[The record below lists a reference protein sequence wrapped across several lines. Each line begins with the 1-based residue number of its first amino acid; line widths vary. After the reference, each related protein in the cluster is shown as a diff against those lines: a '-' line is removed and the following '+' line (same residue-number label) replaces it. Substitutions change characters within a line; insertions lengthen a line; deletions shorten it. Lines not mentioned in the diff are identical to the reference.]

1 MNEFE
6 ITLTREEFLGSF
18 GLTEEKLKNLEPLE
32 NIKKKDKLREELY
45 QMLNDSENLKIYY
58 DKNQEELTE
67 LLNTVKKISSD
78 IESNYPEIEDTQID
92 KFIEITNFSWV
103 SSIKLFLHFI
113 PNDCFSR
120 KFSGK
125 ININEISFK
134 EDNKIDQATID
145 LYFPDKE
152 EDFCIQGEPIIKHSL
167 LYLFQ
172 FNIKKIYP
180 KYLDFRIRSIKLKVL
195 KNVEQKEILRSLL
208 KDRTIIQKKYDNG
221 IIEFKAD
228 YFYNVKNKS
237 IHKKYNDLYNNMI
250 ETAISNLIL
259 SLPEYF

>member
-1 MNEFE
+1 
-6 ITLTREEFLGSF
+6 
-18 GLTEEKLKNLEPLE
+18 
-32 NIKKKDKLREELY
+32 
-45 QMLNDSENLKIYY
+45 MLNDSENLKIYY

-92 KFIEITNFSWV
+92 QFIEITNFSWV

-125 ININEISFK
+125 INIK
-134 EDNKIDQATID
+134 AK
-145 LYFPDKE
+145 KE
-152 EDFCIQGEPIIKHSL
+152 EKDKYEEKLKNLFGEEIEKLLGIQSNTNNY
-167 LYLFQ
+167 LYSI
-172 FNIKKIYP
+172 IKKIYP

-195 KNVEQKEILRSLL
+195 KNAEQKEILRSLL
-208 KDRTIIQKKYDNG
+208 KDG

>member
-92 KFIEITNFSWV
+92 
-103 SSIKLFLHFI
+103 
-113 PNDCFSR
+113 
-120 KFSGK
+120 
-125 ININEISFK
+125 
-134 EDNKIDQATID
+134 
-145 LYFPDKE
+145 
-152 EDFCIQGEPIIKHSL
+152 
-167 LYLFQ
+167 
-172 FNIKKIYP
+172 
-180 KYLDFRIRSIKLKVL
+180 
-195 KNVEQKEILRSLL
+195 
-208 KDRTIIQKKYDNG
+208 
-221 IIEFKAD
+221 
-228 YFYNVKNKS
+228 
-237 IHKKYNDLYNNMI
+237 
-250 ETAISNLIL
+250 
-259 SLPEYF
+259 

>member
-6 ITLTREEFLGSF
+6 ITLTREEFLDSF

-92 KFIEITNFSWV
+92 QFIEITNFSWV

-172 FNIKKIYP
+172 FN
-180 KYLDFRIRSIKLKVL
+180 
-195 KNVEQKEILRSLL
+195 N
-208 KDRTIIQKKYDNG
+208 
-221 IIEFKAD
+221 
-228 YFYNVKNKS
+228 
-237 IHKKYNDLYNNMI
+237 
-250 ETAISNLIL
+250 
-259 SLPEYF
+259 

>member
-1 MNEFE
+1 MKNQYEYCVKDYIDSNLKINYYWVDLDKIHYALNFLKNV
-6 ITLTREEFLGSF
+6 IIKAKKEEKDKY
-18 GLTEEKLKNLEPLE
+18 EEKLKNLFGE
-32 NIKKKDKLREELY
+32 
-45 QMLNDSENLKIYY
+45 
-58 DKNQEELTE
+58 
-67 LLNTVKKISSD
+67 
-78 IESNYPEIEDTQID
+78 EIEKLLGIQSN
-92 KFIEITNFSWV
+92 TNNYLY
-103 SSIKLFLHFI
+103 SI
-113 PNDCFSR
+113 
-120 KFSGK
+120 
-125 ININEISFK
+125 
-134 EDNKIDQATID
+134 
-145 LYFPDKE
+145 
-152 EDFCIQGEPIIKHSL
+152 
-167 LYLFQ
+167 
-172 FNIKKIYP
+172 IKKIYP